1 MIAEDAL
8 FNYGKLQYELGGGAF
23 NGAINVL
30 TRYVAQYPDSPRV
43 GEARSLLIAAYYNSN
58 DYDAAYRAIKS
69 FPTQDADIRA
79 ALQKITYFRGLE
91 AYSAG
96 DMRAAQR
103 YLAESAAINVS
114 PKYSALNSF
123 WQGEIAFAQGD
134 YTVAAAKYNA
144 YLKRAPRSEDE
155 YAMALYNLGYCDFSR
170 KDMTGARSAFEKFLE
185 TYPARDRYRADA
197 YNRLGDIRY
206 SDREFEA
213 AVGDYD
219 LSLIHI

>member
-1 MIAEDAL
+1 M
-8 FNYGKLQYELGGGAF
+8 
-23 NGAINVL
+23 
-30 TRYVAQYPDSPRV
+30 
-43 GEARSLLIAAYYNSN
+43 
-58 DYDAAYRAIKS
+58 
-69 FPTQDADIRA
+69 
-79 ALQKITYFRGLE
+79 QKITYFRGLE

-144 YLKRAPRSEDE
+144 YLKRAPRSEKE

-185 TYPARDRYRADA
+185 TSIRPATATAPMPTTGWATSAIPTANLKRPWGITTVPLR
-197 YNRLGDIRY
+197 
-206 SDREFEA
+206 
-213 AVGDYD
+213 
-219 LSLIHI
+219 